1 MTSATFTVEP
11 DFTIQPEENVVSD
24 VIQLS
29 ESRPEV
35 VLFQRPNGA
44 GWVDITA
51 DDFVASAYALAKGLI
66 ANGIEP
72 GDRVVVLSD
81 SRYEWSLAD
90 FAILTAGAVTV
101 PIYPSSSENQIE
113 WILED
118 SGAKLVFAE
127 TAAHAEAVNNV
138 LAASGKEGVRV
149 VEFESEGIEQITSDG
164 TDVEQALVDD
174 RVANITHDSLASIV
188 YTSGTTGRPK
198 GVNLTHINWYH
209 EARGLLSSK
218 IVTSLGDPVGK
229 HAVIFLPL
237 AHVLQRAVTFT
248 LMIAGATQS
257 HWGDTSTITKEFQ
270 RSKPALVLG
279 VPRVFEKV
287 RAGAYNQAADSS
299 DVAKRIFLAAD
310 KTAVEYSKALDT
322 TKGPGLL
329 LKAKATL
336 FDKLVYSK
344 VKAAMG
350 GQVQVAI
357 SGGSA
362 IGADLLHFFR
372 GMGITI
378 YEGYGLTE
386 TTAAASVNEPGQMR
400 IGTVGRPVAG
410 FKARVTEEGE
420 IQFSGDGVS
429 KSYWNNPEA
438 TEASMKDGWFS
449 TGDLGEIDDDG
460 FIRITGR
467 KKDLIVTAG
476 GKNVSPGPLEEVL
489 TQDELI
495 ANAIVVGDGRPFVG
509 LLVTIDE
516 AELKR
521 WKAKNGID
529 ENAPL
534 SELKNNDKLIAAVQS
549 AVDTANKTVS
559 KAEGIRKF
567 RILERDLRE
576 EEDEITPTM
585 KIKRNVVVKRFADEI
600 EALYQR

>member
-257 HWGDTSTITKEFQ
+257 HWGDTSTITKGFSRTPA
-270 RSKPALVLG
+270 RSSFLPRLPRTPKP
-279 VPRVFEKV
+279 
-287 RAGAYNQAADSS
+287 
-299 DVAKRIFLAAD
+299 
-310 KTAVEYSKALDT
+310 
-322 TKGPGLL
+322 
-329 LKAKATL
+329 
-336 FDKLVYSK
+336 
-344 VKAAMG
+344 
-350 GQVQVAI
+350 
-357 SGGSA
+357 
-362 IGADLLHFFR
+362 
-372 GMGITI
+372 
-378 YEGYGLTE
+378 
-386 TTAAASVNEPGQMR
+386 
-400 IGTVGRPVAG
+400 
-410 FKARVTEEGE
+410 
-420 IQFSGDGVS
+420 
-429 KSYWNNPEA
+429 
-438 TEASMKDGWFS
+438 
-449 TGDLGEIDDDG
+449 
-460 FIRITGR
+460 
-467 KKDLIVTAG
+467 
-476 GKNVSPGPLEEVL
+476 
-489 TQDELI
+489 
-495 ANAIVVGDGRPFVG
+495 
-509 LLVTIDE
+509 
-516 AELKR
+516 
-521 WKAKNGID
+521 
-529 ENAPL
+529 
-534 SELKNNDKLIAAVQS
+534 
-549 AVDTANKTVS
+549 
-559 KAEGIRKF
+559 
-567 RILERDLRE
+567 
-576 EEDEITPTM
+576 
-585 KIKRNVVVKRFADEI
+585 
-600 EALYQR
+600 